1 VTKRA
6 IKAAFPGTLPVM
18 AGYLVLGMGF
28 GILLEDKG
36 YSFLW
41 AALMSLTI
49 YAGSMQYVAVDLL
62 SSGASLLSAGL
73 MTLMINARHLFYG
86 LTMLEKYRPI
96 KGAKKG
102 YLIHALTDETY
113 SINCTVTVPDGID
126 PEAFYFW
133 TSLLDQCYWVTGSI
147 IGGLLGQIIPFDTTG
162 VDFSMTAL
170 FVVIFTDQWI
180 SSKNHTPALIGLG
193 VSVLCLIFFG
203 PDRFIIPSMI
213 GIAFLLMSLRSKLEK
228 EAA

>member
-1 VTKRA
+1 MNKRA

-18 AGYLVLGMGF
+18 AGYIVLAIGF

-41 AALMSLTI
+41 AGLMSLTI

-62 SSGASLLSAGL
+62 SGGATLISTAL

-113 SINCTVTVPDGID
+113 SLVCTTEVPEDVD

-133 TSLLDQCYWVTGSI
+133 TSFLNHCYWLFGSL
-147 IGGLLGQIIPFDTTG
+147 IGGLLGQVIPFDTTG

-170 FVVIFTDQWI
+170 FVVIFTDQWL
-180 SSKNHTPALIGLG
+180 SKKNHTPALIGLA
-193 VSVLCLIFFG
+193 VSVVCLILFG
-203 PDRFIIPSMI
+203 PGNFIIPSMI
-213 GIAFLLMSLRSKLEK
+213 GIAFLLMALRKKLEK
-228 EAA
+228 EAD